1 METVVLVLLR
11 CLCLNLFSLRL
22 EAAFDAWEKKSPR
35 DQLSG
40 IAAEI
45 RSNPAMFPEPKE
57 DVNLTDLDPEEQL
70 KLAIELS
77 KKESQKQQEQS
88 PMTNR
93 VRQKQYVRK
102 CFLKWR
108 YLCLGSVSFPG
119 TPECTL
125 QPARSTK
132 S

>member
-35 DQLSG
+35 DQLSE

-77 KKESQKQQEQS
+77 KKESQKQQEPP

-93 VRQKQYVRK
+93 VKTKAIREKVLLEMALFMPRV
-102 CFLKWR
+102 CFFSR
-108 YLCLGSVSFPG
+108 N
-119 TPECTL
+119 T
-125 QPARSTK
+125 
-132 S
+132 